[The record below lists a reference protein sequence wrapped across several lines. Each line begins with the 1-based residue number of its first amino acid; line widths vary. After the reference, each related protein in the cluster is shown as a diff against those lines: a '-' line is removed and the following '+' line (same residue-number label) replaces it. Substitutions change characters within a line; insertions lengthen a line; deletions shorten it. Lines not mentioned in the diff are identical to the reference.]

1 MATMP
6 RSRNAD
12 AAQDRFVHAFVAAN
26 AEHVVRHLLEAERR
40 RRLVRSA
47 VTADIDRNDFEIGRE
62 MGDLVHPQVMVE
74 RICMNHDERK
84 AFAGNFVVNF
94 NAVGETIHDSSVPIV
109 PAVPNDKSREN
120 TTF

>member
-1 MATMP
+1 MP
-6 RSRNAD
+6 EPTLTPPRIASFTPSSRQTPSTSSAISLRLNG
-12 AAQDRFVHAFVAAN
+12 VAG
-26 AEHVVRHLLEAERR
+26 L
-40 RRLVRSA
+40 S
-47 VTADIDRNDFEIGRE
+47 
-62 MGDLVHPQVMVE
+62 DLVHPQVMVE

-109 PAVPNDKSREN
+109 PIVPAVPNDKSREN